1 MASLT
6 AVAAEDIKPQAYF
19 YLGKFQPFHNGHLN
33 VLTQMVRQA
42 EKDNAIVFLFS
53 TKKHDSVTNP
63 IPPKKKE
70 EMLQE
75 MLKKKFPEIEINF
88 KMVNGL
94 FDATEELAKHNITH
108 ATIMAGDDRVVE
120 YTKKGNKRYN
130 GVYFTVSPIDR
141 TKDKI
146 SGTAIRNK
154 IIRRENVNSE
164 LGNVYK
170 PKTIYEL
177 SGIIQEAD
185 LQRTRQ
191 TRKASASKAS
201 ASKASASKASA
212 SKASASKASASKP
225 RKASASNTKKNGGG
239 KRPNTYRRR
248 RRTHRRRVIL

>member
-6 AVAAEDIKPQAYF
+6 ADAAEDIKPQAYF

-42 EKDNAIVFLFS
+42 EQDNARVFLFS

-63 IPPKKKE
+63 IPPKKKD

-75 MLKKKFPEIEINF
+75 MLKKDFPEIEIEF

-120 YTKKGNKRYN
+120 YTKKGNKGYN

-141 TKDKI
+141 TKDNI

-154 IIRRENVNSE
+154 ILRQQNIDSDV
-164 LGNVYK
+164 GKVYK
-170 PKTIYEL
+170 PETIIEL
-177 SGIIQEAD
+177 ADIIQEAD
-185 LQRTRQ
+185 LQRRRQ
-191 TRKASASKAS
+191 TRKASASS
-201 ASKASASKASA
+201 ASVSKT
-212 SKASASKASASKP
+212 
-225 RKASASNTKKNGGG
+225 RKASASSAPGPKRRKVSASKTKMNGGG
-239 KRPNTYRRR
+239 KRPKAPRR
-248 RRTHRRRVIL
+248 RRTRRRVRRRRVII